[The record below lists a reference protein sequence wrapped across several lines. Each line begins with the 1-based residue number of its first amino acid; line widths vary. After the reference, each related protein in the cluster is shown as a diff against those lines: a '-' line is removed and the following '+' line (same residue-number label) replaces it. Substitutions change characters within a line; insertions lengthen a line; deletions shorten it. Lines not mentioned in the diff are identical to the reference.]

1 MTSKKNNTYLSVVE
15 GKYTKKI
22 IDSKNVIKYCG
33 NCGSQY
39 HTYSSCIQPFTSYG
53 LICFRPKKRRTND
66 TYTSKNNHDNT
77 IYSIRD
83 NITNESSNVQNKI
96 VNEYKVDYEIIMVQR
111 KFTIGYIEFLRGKY
125 QTSNFKYLNK
135 IISLMVEDE
144 KKNILEKRDFDVLR
158 EELGMNQKNRLYKN
172 EYDDSKKKFNYLKN
186 KNLLEMLFNV
196 DNEWNETEWGIPK
209 GRRNDRET
217 NLECAIR
224 EFLEETGIKEQDLI
238 IYKNVIPLEEVYT
251 GTNNLKYKHIYYL
264 ATIRNDEYYMDNL
277 EIDSSNYEQ
286 YTEISNIKWFN
297 MKDSINHIRSY
308 YYSKINIIKKAFQ
321 IINNLGIYFE

>member
-1 MTSKKNNTYLSVVE
+1 MASKKNNTYLSVVE

-22 IDSKNVIKYCG
+22 LDTKNSVKYCG

-53 LICFRPKKRRTND
+53 LICFRPKKRKATQHNLLN
-66 TYTSKNNHDNT
+66 SNNENVT
-77 IYSIRD
+77 EN
-83 NITNESSNVQNKI
+83 NINL
-96 VNEYKVDYEIIMVQR
+96 EYKLDYEIIMVQR

-135 IISLMVEDE
+135 IISLMVEAE
-144 KKNILEKRDFDVLR
+144 KKNILEKQDFDILR
-158 EELGMNQKNRLYKN
+158 EELGMNQKNKLYKN

-186 KNLLEMLFNV
+186 KNLFQKLFD
-196 DNEWNETEWGIPK
+196 DNSEWSETEWGLPK
-209 GRRNDRET
+209 GRRNDKET
-217 NLECAIR
+217 NIECAIR
-224 EFLEETGIKEQDLI
+224 EFLEETGLKEKDLI

-251 GTNNLKYKHIYYL
+251 GINNLKYKHVYYL
-264 ATIRNDEYYMDNL
+264 ATIKNDEYYMDNL
-277 EIDSSNYEQ
+277 EIDSTNYEQ
-286 YTEISNIKWFN
+286 YTEISSINWFN
-297 MKDSINHIRSY
+297 MKDSICRIRPY

>member
-1 MTSKKNNTYLSVVE
+1 
-15 GKYTKKI
+15 
-22 IDSKNVIKYCG
+22 
-33 NCGSQY
+33 
-39 HTYSSCIQPFTSYG
+39 
-53 LICFRPKKRRTND
+53 
-66 TYTSKNNHDNT
+66 
-77 IYSIRD
+77 
-83 NITNESSNVQNKI
+83 
-96 VNEYKVDYEIIMVQR
+96 
-111 KFTIGYIEFLRGKY
+111 
-125 QTSNFKYLNK
+125 
-135 IISLMVEDE
+135 
-144 KKNILEKRDFDVLR
+144 
-158 EELGMNQKNRLYKN
+158 
-172 EYDDSKKKFNYLKN
+172 
-186 KNLLEMLFNV
+186 MLFNV

-297 MKDSINHIRSY
+297 MKDSINHIRPY

>member
-22 IDSKNVIKYCG
+22 LDTKNGIKYCG

-53 LICFRPKKRRTND
+53 LICFRPKRRKANQF
-66 TYTSKNNHDNT
+66 NPVN
-77 IYSIRD
+77 
-83 NITNESSNVQNKI
+83 NESENSTENNNTNI
-96 VNEYKVDYEIIMVQR
+96 EYKLDYEIIMVQR

-135 IISLMVEDE
+135 IISLMVNEE
-144 KKNILEKRDFDVLR
+144 KNILEKQDFDELR

-172 EYDDSKKKFNYLKN
+172 EYEDSKRKFNYLKN
-186 KNLLEMLFNV
+186 KNLLQKLFD
-196 DNEWNETEWGIPK
+196 DNSEWTETEWGIPK
-209 GRRNDRET
+209 GRRNDKET
-217 NLECAIR
+217 NIECAIR
-224 EFLEETGIKEQDLI
+224 EFLEETGLKEKDLI
-238 IYKNVIPLEEVYT
+238 IYKNVIPLEEIYT
-251 GTNNLKYKHIYYL
+251 GINNLKYKHVYYL

-277 EIDSSNYEQ
+277 EIDSTNYEQ
-286 YTEISNIKWFN
+286 YTEISSIDWFN
-297 MKDSINHIRSY
+297 MKDSISRIRPY